1 MLIVLQTMDEVDFT
15 ILAATSVLSDLIEK
29 CPPAEACR
37 DAFNR
42 MSKATVQMCMS
53 TTGFSTGVQG
63 LGVKTQRPQRD
74 SDMSSDYFG
83 APASSQFAMSNSRNS
98 RTPSSR
104 NHRTSTSS
112 SEQQQAVNRQKPQF
126 DMGLNDL
133 FPASSG
139 VSRNQLPELQ
149 TQQSYSSSR
158 NGTRPVKT
166 EYSAADA
173 FGIPQNQIHSPS
185 DYAISPPQAQGP
197 LSSDTSA
204 IDPSLLPS
212 PQPQQQATLQPY
224 IPPDPNSMM
233 YGNNFGELDFPLQG
247 MDFLGMG
254 GVEGLNGAVMEGQ
267 AGLDLG
273 FGLGWEGMDHDF
285 SEGNQLDLFDGTS
298 GLYAPYLCR
307 LLTREIIG
315 FFFGGTGG
323 Y

>member
-1 MLIVLQTMDEVDFT
+1 MDEVDFT
-15 ILAATSVLSDLIEK
+15 ILAATSVLTDLIEK

-53 TTGFSTGVQG
+53 TTGFSTSTQG
-63 LGVKTQRPQRD
+63 LSSKQQRSHRAD
-74 SDMSSDYFG
+74 SDMSLDYFG

-104 NHRTSTSS
+104 NHRASTSS

-133 FPASSG
+133 FPAPSG

-149 TQQSYSSSR
+149 TQQSYPSSR
-158 NGTRPVKT
+158 NNGTRTIKN
-166 EYSAADA
+166 EYSAADV
-173 FGIPQNQIHSPS
+173 FGIPQNQIHSPN
-185 DYAISPPQAQGP
+185 DYAISPPQAQVP

-212 PQPQQQATLQPY
+212 PHPQQQPLQPY

-233 YGNNFGELDFPLQG
+233 YGNNFGDLDFPLQG
-247 MDFLGMG
+247 MDFLGPG
-254 GVEGLNGAVMEGQ
+254 GVEGLHGAAMDGQ

-285 SEGNQLDLFDGTS
+285 SEGNQLDLFDGTFL
-298 GLYAPYLCR
+298 GLSQVSLSVH
-307 LLTREIIG
+307 
-315 FFFGGTGG
+315 
-323 Y
+323 

>member
-1 MLIVLQTMDEVDFT
+1 MDEVDFT

-53 TTGFSTGVQG
+53 TTGFSTSAQG
-63 LGVKTQRPQRD
+63 LGSKTQRSQRD
-74 SDMSSDYFG
+74 NDMSLDYFG
-83 APASSQFAMSNSRNS
+83 TPASSQFAVSNSRNS

-104 NHRTSTSS
+104 NHRASTSS
-112 SEQQQAVNRQKPQF
+112 GDQQQAVNRQKPQF

-133 FPASSG
+133 FPTASG

-149 TQQSYSSSR
+149 TQQSYPSTR
-158 NGTRPVKT
+158 NNGTMSVKN

-185 DYAISPPQAQGP
+185 DYAISPPQAQVP
-197 LSSDTSA
+197 LSGDTSA

-212 PQPQQQATLQPY
+212 PHSQQQAHLQPY
-224 IPPDPNSMM
+224 IPPDPNTMM
-233 YGNNFGELDFPLQG
+233 YGNSFSDLDFPLQG
-247 MDFLGMG
+247 MDFLGTG
-254 GVEGLNGAVMEGQ
+254 GVEGLHGAAMEGQ

-285 SEGNQLDLFDGTS
+285 SEGNQLDLFEGTFS
-298 GLYAPYLCR
+298 ASIKSIYSVC
-307 LLTREIIG
+307 
-315 FFFGGTGG
+315 
-323 Y
+323 

>member
-1 MLIVLQTMDEVDFT
+1 MDEVDFT
-15 ILAATSVLSDLIEK
+15 ILAATSVLTDLIEK

-53 TTGFSTGVQG
+53 TTGFSTSTQG
-63 LGVKTQRPQRD
+63 ISSKTQRSQRD
-74 SDMSSDYFG
+74 SDMSYDYFG
-83 APASSQFAMSNSRNS
+83 APASSQFAMSNPHSS
-98 RTPSSR
+98 RTQTSR
-104 NHRTSTSS
+104 NHRASTAS
-112 SEQQQAVNRQKPQF
+112 SEQQQPVNRQKPQF

-133 FPASSG
+133 FPPSSG
-139 VSRNQLPELQ
+139 VSRNQVPELQ
-149 TQQSYSSSR
+149 TQQSYPSSQN
-158 NGTRPVKT
+158 NGTRTVKS

-185 DYAISPPQAQGP
+185 DYAISPPQAQVP
-197 LSSDTSA
+197 LSGDTSA

-212 PQPQQQATLQPY
+212 PHPQPQQQLQPF
-224 IPPDPNSMM
+224 IPSDPNNMM
-233 YGNNFGELDFPLQG
+233 YGNTFGDLDFPLQG
-247 MDFLGMG
+247 MDFLGTG
-254 GVEGLNGAVMEGQ
+254 GVEGHHGAAMEGQ

-285 SEGNQLDLFDGTS
+285 SEGNQLDLFDGTFLIVIHMCMS
-298 GLYAPYLCR
+298 SV
-307 LLTREIIG
+307 LTFAITG

>member
-1 MLIVLQTMDEVDFT
+1 MDEVDFT

-53 TTGFSTGVQG
+53 TTGFNTSTQG
-63 LGVKTQRPQRD
+63 LSSKQQRPQRGD
-74 SDMSSDYFG
+74 SDMSLDYFG
-83 APASSQFAMSNSRNS
+83 APASSQFAMSNSRNPM
-98 RTPSSR
+98 TPSSR
-104 NHRTSTSS
+104 NHRASTSS

-133 FPASSG
+133 FSASSG
-139 VSRNQLPELQ
+139 ASRNQLPELQ
-149 TQQSYSSSR
+149 TQQSHPSSR
-158 NGTRPVKT
+158 NNGTRDIKN

-185 DYAISPPQAQGP
+185 DYAISPPQAQVP

-212 PQPQQQATLQPY
+212 PNLQQQPQLQTYLPS
-224 IPPDPNSMM
+224 DPNTMM
-233 YGNNFGELDFPLQG
+233 YGNNFGDLDFPLQG
-247 MDFLGMG
+247 MDFLGPG
-254 GVEGLNGAVMEGQ
+254 GVEGLHGAAMEGQ

-285 SEGNQLDLFDGTS
+285 SEGNQFDLFDGTFL
-298 GLYAPYLCR
+298 GLSQASFYRALIR
-307 LLTREIIG
+307 KTVG

>member
-1 MLIVLQTMDEVDFT
+1 MDEVDFT

-53 TTGFSTGVQG
+53 TTGFSTSTQG
-63 LGVKTQRPQRD
+63 FNSKQQRSQRGD
-74 SDMSSDYFG
+74 SDMSLDYFG
-83 APASSQFAMSNSRNS
+83 APASSQFTMSNSRNS

-104 NHRTSTSS
+104 NHRASTSS
-112 SEQQQAVNRQKPQF
+112 NEQQQPINRQKPQF

-139 VSRNQLPELQ
+139 VSHNQLPELQ
-149 TQQSYSSSR
+149 TQQSYPSSR
-158 NGTRPVKT
+158 NNGTRTVKN
-166 EYSAADA
+166 EYSAADT
-173 FGIPQNQIHSPS
+173 FGIPQNQVHSPS
-185 DYAISPPQAQGP
+185 DYAISPPQAQVP

-212 PQPQQQATLQPY
+212 PHPQQQAQLQSY
-224 IPPDPNSMM
+224 IPPDPNTMM
-233 YGNNFGELDFPLQG
+233 YGNTFGDLDFPLQG
-247 MDFLGMG
+247 MDFLATG
-254 GVEGLNGAVMEGQ
+254 GVEGLHGAAMDGQ

-285 SEGNQLDLFDGTS
+285 SEGNQLDLFDGTFP
-298 GLYAPYLCR
+298 ALCQSFLFR
-307 LLTREIIG
+307 TLIREIVG